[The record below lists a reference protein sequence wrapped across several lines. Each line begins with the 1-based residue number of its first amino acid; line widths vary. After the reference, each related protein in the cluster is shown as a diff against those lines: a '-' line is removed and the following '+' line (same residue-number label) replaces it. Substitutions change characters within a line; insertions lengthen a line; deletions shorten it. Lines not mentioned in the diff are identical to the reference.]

1 MKKLELT
8 QEQFEILLKLNNVKN
23 FISNFSKK
31 TEYKNN
37 GVVYSEYCIIEVK
50 DISGFQDEIYFNIV
64 ENGMDKNGKVN
75 EYGKKV
81 YDLYDAILTQL

>member
-37 GVVYSEYCIIEVK
+37 SVSYSEYYIIEVK

>member
-8 QEQFEILLKLNNVKN
+8 QEQFEILLRLNNVKN

-37 GVVYSEYCIIEVK
+37 SVAYSEYYIIEVK